1 MSVDRIVI
9 ILLWIILPIVLW
21 VVVPRHRIRE
31 SVAAFLLFQTLTW
44 VFSIGLSYFGFLASP
59 VRLFENAT
67 KISFTSEYL
76 VFPTAAV
83 LFQLWY
89 PDNSNKIKRV
99 FHYALSVGGILLF
112 MNLLGSFTE
121 IMTVKLDNLIRS
133 AFNFTIELW
142 LCRRYMVWLMKKTL
156 LKNPI
161 LVKIA

>member
-1 MSVDRIVI
+1 MSVDIIVI
-9 ILLWIILPIVLW
+9 LLLWIILPLTLIVII
-21 VVVPRHRIRE
+21 PRHRIRE

-67 KISFTSEYL
+67 NISFTSEYL

-89 PDNSNKIKRV
+89 PNGSRKIRRA
-99 FHYALSVGGILLF
+99 FHYVLSVGGILLF
-112 MNLLGSFTE
+112 MCLLGSFTN

-142 LCRRYMVWLMKKTL
+142 LCRRYMVWLMKKTI
-156 LKNPI
+156 LKRPVV
-161 LVKIA
+161 VKEI